1 MSAYKM
7 ALIIVKATYANPY
20 TQFSYKNV
28 DIIPNE
34 GWIGII
40 IGSSVGYF
48 LLLLVLVIIMTRRLT
63 LRKLREMQSPNIVY
77 FLKKKII

>member
-1 MSAYKM
+1 M
-7 ALIIVKATYANPY
+7 ALVIVKATYANPY
-20 TQFSYKNV
+20 TQFSYQNV

-40 IGSSVGYF
+40 IGSSVVYF
-48 LLLLVLVIIMTRRLT
+48 LMLLALVIFLTRKMT

-77 FLKKKII
+77 FLKKKIIQY